1 MWCITKIRN
10 ALQDPSSLLRN
21 IFFFFCNRFSIDR
34 TTDQEMIFYIDPESG
49 AITLGKILDREIA
62 GWHNITV
69 KAEEAG
75 TLSVLKQY

>member
-1 MWCITKIRN
+1 
-10 ALQDPSSLLRN
+10 
-21 IFFFFCNRFSIDR
+21 
-34 TTDQEMIFYIDPESG
+34 MIFYIDPESG